1 MYTHG
6 QLTWYWNMMNAFT
19 LLFVSLDQLYMWI
32 FTERMLPALVLPL
45 VLHFIPIL
53 ERLMQDCRLIF
64 QHLERR
70 TPVGKIH

>member
-1 MYTHG
+1 
-6 QLTWYWNMMNAFT
+6 MNAFT

-32 FTERMLPALVLPL
+32 FTERMLPALLLPL

-70 TPVGKIH
+70 TRGKDSLEELFFGLDLNRLR